1 MRITLILLCMV
12 LSESVFGADVVG
24 HWKGALDVGNGVE
37 LRLALEIEK
46 SATGT
51 FTASVTSIDQG
62 NVTIPA
68 SSVKQD
74 GDSVEIKWDRIKATF
89 TGTLAKDGA
98 KMTGTWKQAKPLPIT
113 FQRLEK
119 PFALNRPQEPKK
131 PYPYVEEEVQ
141 LTSADGVK
149 LAGTL
154 TIPRGTG
161 PFPAV
166 ALLTGS
172 GPQDRDEALLGH
184 KPFLVLSD
192 YLTRNGIAV
201 LRCDDR
207 GVGNSGGVFIDAK
220 IDDFVNDALACADYL
235 RTRKEI
241 DAKHVG
247 LVGHSE
253 GATIA
258 TEAAA
263 RSPETVAFVV
273 MLAGPG
279 VPMVQLLERQT
290 HDLNHAAGIDGD
302 LLKRCDEFEKRV
314 LDAEVAPGDSATI
327 QKNVRDAYQRGMA
340 DLTPAQRTALGL
352 SDTDMEKRVSM
363 VISPAMRDLLQYDP
377 RPTLKKVRCPVL
389 ALNGEKDLQV
399 ATDENLPAIRDGLN
413 AGGNTN
419 VTTTALPNL
428 NHLFQ
433 HCKTGAVSEYAQIE
447 ETFAPEAM
455 KIVAD
460 WIVKESTK

>member
-1 MRITLILLCMV
+1 MGLAQSI
-12 LSESVFGADVVG
+12 FGADIAG
-24 HWKGALDVGNGVE
+24 HWKGALDVGSGIQ
-37 LRLALEIEK
+37 LRLALEVEK
-46 SATGT
+46 SPTGA
-51 FTASVTSIDQG
+51 FTATIISVDQG
-62 NVTIPA
+62 NSTLPA

-74 GDSVEIKWDRIKATF
+74 GDSVELKWDKIKATF

-98 KMTGTWKQAKPLPIT
+98 KMTGTWKQSTPLPIT
-113 FQRLEK
+113 FERLEK

-131 PYPYVEEEVQ
+131 PYPYVEEEVAI
-141 LTSADGVK
+141 TSADGVK

-154 TIPRGTG
+154 TLPKTPG
-161 PFPAV
+161 PHPAV
-166 ALLTGS
+166 VLITGS
-172 GPQDRDEALLGH
+172 GPQDRNEALLGH

-207 GVGNSGGVFIDAK
+207 GVGKSGGVFIDAK
-220 IDDFVNDALACADYL
+220 IADFVNDALACADYL
-235 RTRKEI
+235 HTRKEI
-241 DAKHVG
+241 DAKHIG

-263 RSPETVAFVV
+263 RSPEKVAFVV

-279 VPMVQLLERQT
+279 VPMTQLLERQT
-290 HDLNHAAGIDGD
+290 HDLNHAAGIDGE
-302 LLKRCDEFEKRV
+302 LLKRCDEFEKSV
-314 LDAEVAPGDSATI
+314 LDAAVAPGDSATI
-327 QKNVRDAYQRGMA
+327 QKKVRDAYQRGMA

-399 ATDENLPAIRDGLN
+399 AADENLPAIRESLK
-413 AGGNTN
+413 AGGNTD

-433 HCKTGAVSEYAQIE
+433 HCKTGAVSEYAQID

-455 KIVAD
+455 KMISD
-460 WIVKESTK
+460 WIGKQSK